1 MIVSFLPHKNKTKVV
16 TKMDENK
23 KNKLSKDEEV
33 IKAYQPDFTNI
44 KSDITGSYTGI
55 PEYDEV
61 PEQDVDDL

>member
-1 MIVSFLPHKNKTKVV
+1 
-16 TKMDENK
+16 MDENK